1 MCILHNTINNR
12 CQLDRKTAKTTNKGQ
27 NENRQYR
34 IRNRIPRGSAA
45 NRRRPNTLHR
55 NRKTQRHPTNRRR
68 KTSTTTQ
75 SRNMQRR
82 NPKTLGRK
90 LVLHAKRTKRSPQR
104 NGKKRLPLR
113 PNRRSPRPHRPR
125 QRRHPKP
132 RRQTTPIPIRPKKT
146 TTIAILN
153 AENQRFPLAGDVA
166 VLVSVNVGLII
177 ASLIVLW
184 KRDIPV

>member
-1 MCILHNTINNR
+1 MHILHNTINNR
-12 CQLDRKTAKTTNKGQ
+12 CQLDRKTAKTTNKSKD
-27 NENRQYR
+27 ENRQHR
-34 IRNRIPRGSAA
+34 IRNRIPRRPTA

-55 NRKTQRHPTNRRR
+55 NRQTPKHQPNHRHRTP
-68 KTSTTTQ
+68 STTTQ

-90 LVLHAKRTKRSPQR
+90 LVQPTKRTKRSPQR

-113 PNRRSPRPHRPR
+113 PNRRSPRPNRPR

-146 TTIAILN
+146 PRIML
-153 AENQRFPLAGDVA
+153 GH
-166 VLVSVNVGLII
+166 SG
-177 ASLIVLW
+177 
-184 KRDIPV
+184 

>member
-12 CQLDRKTAKTTNKGQ
+12 CQLDRKTAKTTNKSQ
-27 NENRQYR
+27 NENRQHR
-34 IRNRIPRGSAA
+34 IRNRIPRRPTA

-55 NRKTQRHPTNRRR
+55 NHKTQRHPTNHR

-90 LVLHAKRTKRSPQR
+90 LVQPTTRTKRSPQR

-113 PNRRSPRPHRPR
+113 PNSRSPRPNRPR

-146 TTIAILN
+146 PTIANL
-153 AENQRFPLAGDVA
+153 
-166 VLVSVNVGLII
+166 
-177 ASLIVLW
+177 
-184 KRDIPV
+184 